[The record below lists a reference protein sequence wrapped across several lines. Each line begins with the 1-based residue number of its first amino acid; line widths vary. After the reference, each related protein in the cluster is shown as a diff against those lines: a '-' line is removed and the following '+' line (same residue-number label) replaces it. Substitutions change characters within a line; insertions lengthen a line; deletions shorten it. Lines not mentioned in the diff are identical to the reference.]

1 MNWKSKNLV
10 VDQSPRLDVS
20 AGVCWSLEEVGS
32 NAMEGD
38 VLTIWE
44 EAVKEQTLPSSML
57 LYRLPAEG
65 MSHIKGMSS
74 SFKIWIKV
82 SFPSSKIQ
90 TRSRFIYFK
99 PSTTSLT
106 DSYVLCFWIGVHS
119 RYSLVDNQ
127 EYPSQKWYIF
137 EDVVYLTWFGGYSTY
152 AFMVTPHGTHKYL
165 QISCSRYHIY

>member
-74 SFKIWIKV
+74 CFKICICPNENYDQVIITPNMIGLSLIQPQTHNKIRIV
-82 SFPSSKIQ
+82 GNVPISTSFSQ
-90 TRSRFIYFK
+90 DG
-99 PSTTSLT
+99 SLAGT
-106 DSYVLCFWIGVHS
+106 LSWGHHSVH
-119 RYSLVDNQ
+119 LVQCRTQFHTGSWCSFNT
-127 EYPSQKWYIF
+127 WTVHFCIF
-137 EDVVYLTWFGGYSTY
+137 PF
-152 AFMVTPHGTHKYL
+152 
-165 QISCSRYHIY
+165 